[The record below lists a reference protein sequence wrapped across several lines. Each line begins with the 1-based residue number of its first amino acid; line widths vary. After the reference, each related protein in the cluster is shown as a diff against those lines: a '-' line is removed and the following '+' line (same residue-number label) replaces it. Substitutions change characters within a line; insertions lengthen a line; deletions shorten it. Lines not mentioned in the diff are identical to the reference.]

1 MAGRGKNDAQH
12 ARQQAERAR
21 RYAARTAWH
30 EGRARRRSRDNI
42 VASVV
47 GGLLVVGAVF
57 SQVMLAQADAPAPK
71 PKATSSVAPT
81 DGASPTPTT
90 APTPSDSP
98 TPAT

>member
-30 EGRARRRSRDNI
+30 EGRARRRARDNV

-71 PKATSSVAPT
+71 PKATPTSTSTPAPVI
-81 DGASPTPTT
+81 TPSAT
-90 APTPSDSP
+90 PTPSS
-98 TPAT
+98 

>member
-30 EGRARRRSRDNI
+30 EGRARRRTRDNI

-47 GGLLVVGAVF
+47 GGVIVVGAVF
-57 SQVMLAQADAPAPK
+57 SQVMLAQAEAPAPK
-71 PKATSSVAPT
+71 PKTTPTSTSTPA
-81 DGASPTPTT
+81 PTPTPT
-90 APTPSDSP
+90 ASQTPSE
-98 TPAT
+98 